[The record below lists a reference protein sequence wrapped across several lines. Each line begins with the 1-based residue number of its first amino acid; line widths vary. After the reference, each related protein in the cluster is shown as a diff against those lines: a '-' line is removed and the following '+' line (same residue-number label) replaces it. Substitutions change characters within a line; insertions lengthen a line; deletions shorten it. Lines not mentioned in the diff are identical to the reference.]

1 MKTKIFMIVLLMSI
15 SAVLVAQPQGV
26 TPKKVQKQGQGM
38 QKGMPRDRMQQGMQA
53 LNLTDAQKESFKK
66 NMMATQKQL
75 QPLRNELGEAEAR
88 QRTLNSAEKP
98 DFGAINKNIDKVAG
112 IRAEMAKV
120 QVKNHLDMRAQLTDE
135 QRMKFDM
142 MKHNKGPKGQK
153 GPKGA
158 KVGKGP
164 RFPDSPRV
172 DRGARGMR

>member
-164 RFPDSPRV
+164 RG
-172 DRGARGMR
+172 DRGVRGMR

>member
-1 MKTKIFMIVLLMSI
+1 MRTKIFMIVLLMSI

-26 TPKKVQKQGQGM
+26 TPKKVQKQAQGM

-120 QVKNHLDMRAQLTDE
+120 QVKNHLEMRAQLTDE
-135 QRMKFDM
+135 QRLKFDM
-142 MKHNKGPKGQK
+142 MKHNKGPKGLKGQK
-153 GPKGA
+153 GQKGQ
-158 KVGKGP
+158 KGRGP
-164 RFPDSPRV
+164 RGPIGR
-172 DRGARGMR
+172 